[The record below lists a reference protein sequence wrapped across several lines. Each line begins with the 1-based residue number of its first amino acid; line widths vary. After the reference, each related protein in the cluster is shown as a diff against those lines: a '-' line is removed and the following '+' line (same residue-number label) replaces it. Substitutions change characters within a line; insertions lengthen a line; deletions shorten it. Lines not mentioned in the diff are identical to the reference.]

1 MSADSALPSVNLSL
15 NAPNDPKQLVTTLN
29 VIALLTLLVLAPS
42 LILVMT
48 SFTRLIVV
56 FLFKDR
62 FRHATNPTHSNF
74 SLALFDID
82 FFYHGA

>member
-1 MSADSALPSVNLSL
+1 MRFFIFLILICPLICPLMSADSALPSVNLSL
-15 NAPNDPKQLVTTLN
+15 NAPSDPKQLVTTLN

-56 FLFKDR
+56 FSFLR
-62 FRHATNPTHSNF
+62 T
-74 SLALFDID
+74 AL
-82 FFYHGA
+82 GTQQ

>member
-1 MSADSALPSVNLSL
+1 MSADSTLPSVNLSL

-56 FLFKDR
+56 FSFLR
-62 FRHATNPTHSNF
+62 T
-74 SLALFDID
+74 ALGTQQTPPLKF
-82 FFYHGA
+82 

>member
-1 MSADSALPSVNLSL
+1 MRFFIFLMLALICPLICPLMSADSALPSVNLSL
-15 NAPNDPKQLVTTLN
+15 NAPSDPKQLVTTLN

-56 FLFKDR
+56 FSF
-62 FRHATNPTHSNF
+62 
-74 SLALFDID
+74 
-82 FFYHGA
+82 